1 MSRIKDAG
9 ASITTKYADRA
20 DSDNEKELTMKEK
33 EEAHAR
39 ERERRRGDLADMSDT
54 PSSDEN
60 EDIHK
65 KMKGK
70 SRADK
75 KRILKELEQAR
86 QVEIQMHYKM
96 ERQQLRHD
104 ARMAH
109 QKLGE
114 KDRMD
119 GVAGVMNGTKT
130 TGFGA
135 KMAFKK
141 GENEVPDDFKENG
154 EFCPSNQMAVTVI
167 AADKTAPEDD
177 PEQDP
182 NAIVANTQAANL
194 EAHPQNIQRED
205 VSTVAGG
212 ELP

>member
-1 MSRIKDAG
+1 
-9 ASITTKYADRA
+9 
-20 DSDNEKELTMKEK
+20 MKER
-33 EEAHAR
+33 EEAAAR
-39 ERERRRGDLADMSDT
+39 ERERRRGDLADMSET

-65 KMKGK
+65 KLKGK

-75 KRILKELEQAR
+75 KRILKELEQAK

-135 KMAFKK
+135 KVFKK
-141 GENEVPDDFKENG
+141 GETDVPDDFKANG
-154 EFCPSNQMAVTVI
+154 EFNPSNQQAVTVI
-167 AADKTAPEDD
+167 ANDKTAPEDD

-182 NAIVANTQAANL
+182 NAVVATIQAANL
-194 EAHPQNIQRED
+194 EAHPQTINRED
-205 VSTVAGG
+205 CNTNAGG
-212 ELP
+212 EFPEV